1 MSAMPTQVIFTMLT
15 PEDIG
20 DALAPALA
28 ELGVERAVIWGSYA
42 NGRPHPGS
50 DLDLIL
56 IKETDLD
63 RHQRKRGLYRP
74 LWKAMVIKNTEH
86 QDSGLPPHPPGLDLS
101 VYTPAEWEGQA
112 RRNTLIYQKVSA
124 EGVVIY
130 DRARQPALV

>member
-1 MSAMPTQVIFTMLT
+1 MPTQVIFTMLT

-28 ELGVERAVIWGSYA
+28 KLDMERAVIWGSYA

-50 DLDLIL
+50 DLNLIL

-63 RHQRKRGLYRP
+63 RHKRHQECSYP
-74 LWKAMVIKNTEH
+74 LWEALYEEH
-86 QDSGLPPHPPGLDLS
+86 QKYRNWGVQTYPPQLDLS
-101 VYTPAEWEGQA
+101 IFTPAEWEGQA
-112 RRNTLIYQKVSA
+112 RRNTLRYQKVST

-130 DRARQPALV
+130 DRARQPAPV